1 MSDANAR
8 LLAAHA
14 SGDTAQLVALYRDAA
29 RAADTEDQAGFYLTF
44 AYVFALESGH
54 PDIEAIRSEL
64 IAMGR
69 EE

>member
-1 MSDANAR
+1 MNDANAK

-14 SGDTAQLVALYRDAA
+14 SGDTAQLVALYRDTA
-29 RAADTEDQAGFYLTF
+29 RAADTEDEVGFYLTF
-44 AYVFALESGH
+44 AYIFALESGH
-54 PDIEAIRSEL
+54 PDVETIRSEL